1 MKQLILLF
9 ILLFIIF
16 TAQARKFYFSSST
29 GNDSYTSIQAQNPS
43 TPWATLSKISYY
55 VIARSGNLG
64 TLFQPGDTLA
74 FKRGDVFANGLNS
87 TSWFR
92 SVLWWN
98 DGTTGYYRAPSGTA
112 NAPIVFT
119 NYGDVN
125 LPLPNMLYPTP
136 AAQTDAT
143 NRGVFGFQDV
153 HDIVIDGLQFN
164 DYRFSATDKVGT
176 ALTSYGIDI
185 TNTTLSKTYNIT
197 IKNCYFNNIAYGIS
211 ASGNRLIIDNNKITN
226 LKNSGDTTGQYDV
239 GAIPIIITGRYNRIT
254 NNYIK
259 GGWAFTGATA
269 SGQGLNG
276 SGIEVIAPFDS
287 SFVGYNTIIDCDG
300 GVEFGNLT
308 GNTSLGAIEDTFAY
322 NKFINIGT
330 WMYVPTRVGAFGYG
344 IYRKI
349 RVWNNVYVFNQFSRM
364 GGGPRFGTDIYGDGQ
379 SFTQFPSWGNGT
391 GILPNSYPYSKSR
404 NLGEY
409 NGGYALKYGTD
420 TGVPTDTLYDVRN
433 NIFWVTAGVQ
443 VLPPSTYVNTKR
455 RNNIYHILGTDFYP
469 TKLGPNGVT
478 LGAGERII
486 NTAIFKDTINNNPEN
501 WDMRLLDT
509 SYAVANGVSTGL
521 LKDFAGNIITGNTSI
536 GLYQQTPTTIPC
548 TFTYGSWSVCNT
560 SSQQTRSYTSSP
572 SGCLGSPPTDSIR
585 RTCTSPIIISSFY
598 YSSTNRRIYIKCN
611 VAGTMVITNE
621 LGSISQVTNYNANG
635 FFINVN
641 SLQSGIV
648 YIAATYGRSIT
659 FRR

>member
-1 MKQLILLF
+1 MKKIILL
-9 ILLFIIF
+9 LTLFVITL
-16 TAQARKFYFSSST
+16 TASARKFYFSSST

-287 SFVGYNTIIDCDG
+287 SFIGYNTIIDCDG

-330 WMYVPTRVGAFGYG
+330 WMYAPTRVGAFGYG

-349 RVWNNVYVFNQFSRM
+349 RVWNNVYVFNQFSRI
-364 GGGPRFGTDIYGDGQ
+364 GGGPRFGTDIYGDEQ

-409 NGGYALKYGTD
+409 NGGYVLKYGTD
-420 TGVPTDTLYDVRN
+420 TGIPTDTLYDVKN

-478 LGAGERII
+478 LGVGERII

-509 SYAVANGVSTGL
+509 SYAVVNGVSTGL
-521 LKDFAGNIITGNTSI
+521 LKDLAGNIITGNVSI

-560 SSQQTRSYTSSP
+560 SGQQTRSYTSSP

-585 RTCTSPIIISSFY
+585 RTCTNPVVISSFY
-598 YSSTNRRIYIKCN
+598 YSTTNRRIYIKCN
-611 VAGTMVITNE
+611 VAGTMIITNI
-621 LGSISQVTNYNANG
+621 LGSVVQTTPYIANG
-635 FFINVN
+635 FFINVD
-641 SLQSGIV
+641 SLQPGT
-648 YIAATYGRSIT
+648 YFATTYGRSIT